1 MLRIEIVGTLARY
14 CRTRVIGSLLAL
26 TCTKI
31 MMLVGDRVSRSFF
44 LARFSR
50 HEIQPAVRPDRRSPE
65 MTRRETVTAQL
76 SGRFLINMF

>member
-44 LARFSR
+44 LARFR
-50 HEIQPAVRPDRRSPE
+50 ATRFNRPCDRTVEVRR
-65 MTRRETVTAQL
+65 
-76 SGRFLINMF
+76 